1 MGIQIKCVYVPSE
14 PYLQK
19 DRRKLYNST
28 AFFYIH
34 QFINGL
40 CLVLVHTP
48 FINLV
53 PGPVCFHSFSLIQ
66 AEINRPALLLWHLI
80 ANLGNINIIYAK
92 DFTMTCR
99 LCYVKIYWIEL
110 K

>member
-1 MGIQIKCVYVPSE
+1 MGIQIKCVYVPLVSI
-14 PYLQK
+14 LQK
-19 DRRKLYNST
+19 ERRKLYNST

-53 PGPVCFHSFSLIQ
+53 PGPVCFHSYSRPGRNKQ
-66 AEINRPALLLWHLI
+66 AGITVVASNCKF
-80 ANLGNINIIYAK
+80 GKY
-92 DFTMTCR
+92 
-99 LCYVKIYWIEL
+99 
-110 K
+110 